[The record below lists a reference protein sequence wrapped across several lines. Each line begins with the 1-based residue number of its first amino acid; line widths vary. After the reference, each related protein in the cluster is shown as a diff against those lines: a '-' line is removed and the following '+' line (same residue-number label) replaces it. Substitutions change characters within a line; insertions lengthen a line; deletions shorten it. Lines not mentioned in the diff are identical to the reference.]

1 MMVDGYNGTSPMLDE
16 RDEDVNKI
24 NDTPHVRIHVNKTSD
39 LSSLE
44 CDTRM
49 MDDDTISQL
58 PGRQAIERRSF
69 RSNSGCPRLTFNVT
83 SDGDKYTNTLKERKM
98 SLSPRSEVPSD
109 SRVHVSIND
118 HSEYDNE
125 YRRSSHTVDHSNGE
139 VDNSNVSLDDKVKLR
154 SNLDIEQSL
163 QKVMSRILLFQSIL
177 LLPFNILRFA
187 KHIIPEKSDLNNV
200 YDFLF
205 LILVGLQFSTMLLIP
220 SLVIHIFAADFD
232 HRRAQ
237 LDKLKDSPLIQI
249 ERNRS
254 KRQSSRATC
263 HERSRSSLTVDNSIS
278 DSRSSTAAA
287 ATAAATGG
295 GGGRSRQRAHSTYTA
310 SPVNAGSSVLQP
322 RRPSAVVNSSVSARR
337 NTTSSFHRKPS
348 YAIASTSVHHASSN
362 VPSASP
368 LSLTGYSPVSI
379 NVKESNSNVNFVD
392 PNVTCSSLNVNTQAT
407 TGNMIGKISSASS
420 SSITGLT
427 DPQRRVSPS
436 LALSNNQGNYLQAE
450 SMGLR
455 RKSYQQLNLPSNQQM
470 ASGAYGHAPQMYQQQ
485 MQSSPLSRGHHHR
498 TQSVRV
504 TSYAMRDQ
512 EHPPYHRQMANGQSA
527 GRLSLAGLGFDSS
540 AVMSNLSHRGYP
552 RSEV

>member
-1 MMVDGYNGTSPMLDE
+1 MANVDAYNASSPILDE

-39 LSSLE
+39 LSLE
-44 CDTRM
+44 CDARM
-49 MDDDTISQL
+49 MDDDTITQL
-58 PGRQAIERRSF
+58 PQRQAIERRSF

-83 SDGDKYTNTLKERKM
+83 SDGDKYTNTLSERKM

-109 SRVHVSIND
+109 SRVHVSIHD
-118 HSEYDNE
+118 DSEYESE
-125 YRRSSHTVDHSNGE
+125 YRRASHTPNDSNG
-139 VDNSNVSLDDKVKLR
+139 DIHHAASLDERGNLR

-163 QKVMSRILLFQSIL
+163 QKVMSRILLFQSVL

-220 SLVIHIFAADFD
+220 SLVINIFAADFD

-254 KRQSSRATC
+254 KRQSASRATG
-263 HERSRSSLTVDNSIS
+263 HDRPRSSFTVDG
-278 DSRSSTAAA
+278 DTRSSVAAA
-287 ATAAATGG
+287 ATVSTA
-295 GGGRSRQRAHSTYTA
+295 GRSRQRAHSTY
-310 SPVNAGSSVLQP
+310 SPSPSSNTGGNVLQP
-322 RRPSAVVNSSVSARR
+322 RRPSAVVTSSLNTRR

-368 LSLTGYSPVSI
+368 LASSTGYSPVSM
-379 NVKESNSNVNFVD
+379 NVKGSSPNVNFVD
-392 PNVTCSSLNVNTQAT
+392 TNVTASSLNVNSQVTP
-407 TGNMIGKISSASS
+407 GSMMGKVSSASS

-436 LALSNNQGNYLQAE
+436 LNLTANQGNYLQADV
-450 SMGLR
+450 MGLR
-455 RKSYQQLNLPSNQQM
+455 RKSYQQLNLPSNQQL

-485 MQSSPLSRGHHHR
+485 QQQMQPSALTRGHHHR

-512 EHPPYHRQMANGQSA
+512 DHLPYHRQMANGQSA

-540 AVMSNLSHRGYP
+540 TVMSNLSQRGYP
-552 RSEV
+552 QSEV